1 MHVTLT
7 TEGRK
12 LFVGEKV
19 NRYFDILFMAQLY
32 RYESTNSDKEKRIA
46 GRLSIRIATN
56 TMHCLSYNSRCTV
69 NRT

>member
-19 NRYFDILFMAQLY
+19 NRYFGIPFTAQLC

-46 GRLSIRIATN
+46 G
-56 TMHCLSYNSRCTV
+56 CLCE
-69 NRT
+69 